1 MIFHRILSDFLVQ
14 TGLTTD
20 GKTLSGST
28 SGSGGGSNNSMLMD
42 RYLRSSSAALSGGS
56 SSLGGGGGDALG
68 LDRKKLEVNPRIRF
82 NHRGQVALAFPLDEN
97 MSSNDKDGNA
107 HNNDDEETAM
117 LRHQFFI
124 TLDEAPF
131 LDAKHVLFGTV
142 AGPTMFNALR
152 IGRTDSDEKSGIPV
166 DIMEDPP
173 RIKSV
178 KVNYHP
184 FDDLVVTS
192 DDKIPWK
199 KKASEGGGGG
209 KQQSAMEIRRKKR
222 KGKRDYNVLSF
233 GDEERDYEEEITA
246 ADEGSK
252 KKKSGAMLSSHD
264 VLSSSRTAIHQD
276 SIIDDDDVHTAKKRD
291 IKSEHS
297 MEESNEIVS
306 EEYEESRSTM
316 NGSES
321 KHISN
326 GVPTRREN
334 IAALH
339 NSVSDDGK
347 QIKKE
352 TAKSVGLSAVE
363 ARRAKYLKSGSGSS
377 ANKKERLKREGDTM
391 ARLSAFK
398 SKVIET
404 TKGRDTDDDKATQH
418 PMDNSLASRMAE
430 RAKKTKEEE
439 DIRKEEEDAF
449 KALPGYSGQVIQA
462 NDDNNW
468 MGTKFKCKRHM
479 DNDSRMASMDKI
491 DEDRIGGDGRRMDD
505 YMVLDD
511 KTRRQGKRAK

>member
-1 MIFHRILSDFLVQ
+1 MIFHRVLSDFLVQ

-20 GKTLSGST
+20 GKILSGS
-28 SGSGGGSNNSMLMD
+28 SGDGGGSNSNNSILMD

-56 SSLGGGGGDALG
+56 NLGGGGGDALG

-82 NHRGQVALAFPLDEN
+82 NHRGQVAMAFPLDEN
-97 MSSNDKDGNA
+97 SNDKDGNV
-107 HNNDDEETAM
+107 NNDDEESAM
-117 LRHQFFI
+117 LRYQFFI

-152 IGRTDSDEKSGIPV
+152 IGRTDVDEKSGIPV

-199 KKASEGGGGG
+199 KKASGESGAG
-209 KQQSAMEIRRKKR
+209 KQQSAMEIRKKKR
-222 KGKRDYNVLSF
+222 KGKHDYNVLSF
-233 GDEERDYEEEITA
+233 GDEEREYEEEITA
-246 ADEGSK
+246 ANEGNK
-252 KKKSGAMLSSHD
+252 KKKSGAIQSSHD
-264 VLSSSRTAIHQD
+264 VLSSSSRNSNHQD
-276 SIIDDDDVHTAKKRD
+276 SIVDDDVPTSTERN
-291 IKSEHS
+291 INSEHS
-297 MEESNEIVS
+297 AAEKHGIDSKV
-306 EEYEESRSTM
+306 YEESRSKM

-321 KHISN
+321 KYSSN
-326 GVPTRREN
+326 GAPTRREN
-334 IAALH
+334 NAALD
-339 NSVSDDGK
+339 NSASDDGE
-347 QIKKE
+347 QKKNE
-352 TAKSVGLSAVE
+352 ATKSGGLSAVE

-391 ARLSAFK
+391 AKLLAFK

-404 TKGRDTDDDKATQH
+404 TKGRDTDNNQATKH
-418 PMDNSLASRMAE
+418 LMDNSLASRMAE

-449 KALPGYSGQVIQA
+449 KALPGYNGQVMQA

-479 DNDSRMASMDKI
+479 DNDSRMTAMDKI

-505 YMVLDD
+505 YVVLDD
-511 KTRRQGKRAK
+511 KTRRQGNRAK